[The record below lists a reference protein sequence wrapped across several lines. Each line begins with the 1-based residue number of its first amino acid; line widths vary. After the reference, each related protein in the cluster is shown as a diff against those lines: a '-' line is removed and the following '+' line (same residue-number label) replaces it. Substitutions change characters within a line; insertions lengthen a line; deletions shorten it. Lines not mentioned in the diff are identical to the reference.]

1 MAGQL
6 DDILTDENL
15 ELAWNRVSHRPQNA
29 GNSMLSFAYSILHQ
43 NAVTA
48 LKLEGLDVRLGFLH
62 QSRGNF
68 AALACDLM
76 EEFRAPVADR
86 FVLEFA
92 GAGEARASDFQCAN
106 GGCWMTPPLRR
117 RFVQS
122 FEARLWQL
130 APGTGR
136 NWREQLQWQ
145 ARSIADWLLERRKEY
160 VPYRWTPSAGDSYLC
175 SLSSATTL
183 PMTEEETE

>member
-1 MAGQL
+1 VAGQL

-68 AALACDLM
+68 AALVCGLM

-92 GAGEARASDFQCAN
+92 SAGEARRPTFSVL
-106 GGCWMTPPLRR
+106 T
-117 RFVQS
+117 
-122 FEARLWQL
+122 
-130 APGTGR
+130 
-136 NWREQLQWQ
+136 
-145 ARSIADWLLERRKEY
+145 AD
-160 VPYRWTPSAGDSYLC
+160 AG
-175 SLSSATTL
+175 
-183 PMTEEETE
+183 